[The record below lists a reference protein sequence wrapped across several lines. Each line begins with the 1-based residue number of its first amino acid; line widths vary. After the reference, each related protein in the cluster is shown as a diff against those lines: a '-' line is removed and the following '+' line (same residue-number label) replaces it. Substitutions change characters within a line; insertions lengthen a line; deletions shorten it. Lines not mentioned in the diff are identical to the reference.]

1 MPNMTGG
8 KNYKKTKHSSEKA
21 KFIEAE
27 EGQLYARVIQILGN
41 RNTLA
46 YCNDNVVRLCHIR
59 GSIRKDTWIN
69 IGDIVLIS
77 TRDFLQDKKDK
88 YEKGDILSKYD
99 RELYSKLK
107 KDVNINPKLFSNLET
122 ASIDQLNRIKE
133 LKVDR
138 SLLNQNDLEDN
149 DDLFEDAE
157 EQPEDNAES
166 DDVDI
171 DNI

>member
-1 MPNMTGG
+1 MTGG

-21 KFIEAE
+21 KFIEADD
-27 EGQLYARVIQILGN
+27 GQLYARVIQILGN

-77 TRDFLQDKKDK
+77 VRDFLQDKKDK

-122 ASIDQLNRIKE
+122 ADINQLKRIKE

-138 SLLNQNDLEDN
+138 SLLNQNDLEDT

-157 EQPEDNAES
+157 EETGDNADDEG